1 MRIKPMQFF
10 LPDATATHQFGVLL
24 GQRLLASS
32 TLLLEGDLGSGKTT
46 LTQGIAQGLGIPDVV
61 ASPTFTLVC
70 EYSEGRLPLY
80 HFDLYRL
87 EAPDVARLLPEL
99 YWEGVEFEPGLVVIE
114 WPERLPY
121 RPAAYWSLVLT
132 PSLELEG
139 RQLVLTPVNQDP
151 TTVANLEVQLAAQFR
166 ARPATAES

>member
-1 MRIKPMQFF
+1 MQFF
-10 LPDATATHQFGVLL
+10 LPDAPATHQFGVLL

-70 EYSEGRLPLY
+70 EYSEGHLPLY

-87 EAPDVARLLPEL
+87 AAPDVARLLPEL
-99 YWEGVEFEPGLVVIE
+99 YWEGIEFEPGLVVIE
-114 WPERLPY
+114 WPDRLPY
-121 RPAAYWSLVLT
+121 RPAAYWSLTLT
-132 PSLELEG
+132 PTQAPEG
-139 RQLVLTPVNQDP
+139 RQLVLTPVSQDP
-151 TTVANLEVQLAAQFR
+151 VTVADLEAQLAAQFTVM
-166 ARPATAES
+166 PATAES